1 MRLPETYSMMHRLP
15 KLLVMTAITTVLAG
29 CATPR
34 FVVPPARIAG
44 TSAATAAAADEAP
57 ASDSA
62 ATPAAT
68 SAVTVLSPPP
78 RASVPLS
85 RQDWS
90 TRFPADDS
98 ITVATQSMPLRDFVQ
113 YSFAELL
120 KVSYVLAQ
128 GVSGLDEPVTL
139 NVQKPISSRALYKLV
154 AEMLDAKKVRI
165 QFRDGVYYLYAAD
178 AQSKANASLGFG
190 RRPQDVP
197 DVPGKILQVVPLRYG
212 VNVSIDRT
220 ILGLI
225 DVQIQSDASQSALF
239 VTGDREAILRTLDV
253 VGLLDQPATRARQ
266 VALISLTYIGSKQL
280 TEELVTLLENE
291 GIPTGVGRADGKNVA
306 LVSLDQLGSIAVFA
320 SSEDLLNRVQ
330 YWVRQIDRPS
340 QGPEQRYFI
349 YHPRYARAA
358 DLGQSLAPLV
368 GAAVPQLGNQSRDT
382 RSAMGGGSS
391 DPESQSPRS
400 GGGTGSGGINQQNV
414 LRRDQASSITGSGPM
429 AVQGE
434 GLTLSVDP
442 RSNTLIFYT
451 TGQRYQSLLP
461 MIQRLDVAPK
471 QILLEATIAEVTLSG
486 EFSRGV
492 EFAASRG
499 EFSGGTEGNLGLPDG
514 GLSLNWVGTITDR
527 VRAKLVASNSL
538 VNILSNPTLVVRDG
552 VEAAIKVG
560 NDVPTV
566 GATAT
571 DPLQSDRVLTTV
583 LYRKTG
589 LSLRV
594 RPTINAQGLVV
605 MEIEQSISNA
615 VKGGSDVAGAPLF
628 FERAVSTE
636 VVARS
641 GQSVLLAGLV
651 SRSNNES
658 RSNVPGS
665 AEVPLLGWFFES
677 KTSSNERT
685 ELVVLITPRI
695 INSPDDWDTIRPALQ
710 GAMEQLQLP

>member
-1 MRLPETYSMMHRLP
+1 
-15 KLLVMTAITTVLAG
+15 
-29 CATPR
+29 
-34 FVVPPARIAG
+34 
-44 TSAATAAAADEAP
+44 
-57 ASDSA
+57 
-62 ATPAAT
+62 
-68 SAVTVLSPPP
+68 
-78 RASVPLS
+78 
-85 RQDWS
+85 
-90 TRFPADDS
+90 
-98 ITVATQSMPLRDFVQ
+98 
-113 YSFAELL
+113 
-120 KVSYVLAQ
+120 
-128 GVSGLDEPVTL
+128 
-139 NVQKPISSRALYKLV
+139 
-154 AEMLDAKKVRI
+154 
-165 QFRDGVYYLYAAD
+165 
-178 AQSKANASLGFG
+178 
-190 RRPQDVP
+190 VP

-225 DVQIQSDASQSALF
+225 DVQIQSDATQSALF
-239 VTGDREAILRTLDV
+239 VTGDREAILRALDV

-280 TEELVTLLENE
+280 TDELVTLLENE
-291 GIPTGVGRADGKNVA
+291 GIPTGVGRGDGKNVA

-320 SSEDLLNRVQ
+320 SSEDLLARVQ

-382 RSAMGGGSS
+382 RSAMGGSLN
-391 DPESQSPRS
+391 DPEQAARS
-400 GGGTGSGGINQQNV
+400 GSNGPGTGGISQQNAQ
-414 LRRDQASSITGSGPM
+414 RRDRASSFTGSEPM
-429 AVQGE
+429 SVQGE
-434 GLTLSVDP
+434 GLTLSMDP

-471 QILLEATIAEVTLSG
+471 QILLEATIAEVTLTG

-514 GLSLNWVGTITDR
+514 GLTLNWVGNVTDR

-566 GATAT
+566 GASAS
-571 DPLQSDRVLTTV
+571 DPIQSNRVITTV
-583 LYRKTG
+583 LYRRTG
-589 LSLRV
+589 LELRI

-605 MEIEQSISNA
+605 MEIDQSISNT

-628 FERAVSTE
+628 FERAVTTE

-651 SRSNNES
+651 SQSKNES
-658 RSNVPGS
+658 RSKVPGI
-665 AEVPLLGWFFES
+665 AEIPLLGWFFES
-677 KTSSNERT
+677 KTSSTEKT
-685 ELVVLITPRI
+685 ELVVLITPRV

-710 GAMEQLQLP
+710 GAMEQLKLP